1 MENKK
6 LDKQSLMAMIKSI
19 SIEKWLLIGGA
30 GVVLILCSDL
40 FGTGD
45 KKETK
50 NLSDVNSYVN
60 VDDTDKYVSSLED
73 KLEHIISKLEG
84 VGAVQVMVTVKNSS
98 TKEVLKENDV
108 TEKDLK
114 ESDSSGGVRESNE
127 QSKNESVIYD
137 EFDNSKKSPFVV
149 SNFMPEVE
157 GVAVIAE
164 GGDSPVV
171 KEKITGII
179 KALFGIEINKIAVG
193 KMK

>member
-50 NLSDVNSYVN
+50 NSSDVNSYVN

-114 ESDSSGGVRESNE
+114 EADSSGGVRESNE

-137 EFDNSKKSPFVV
+137 
-149 SNFMPEVE
+149 
-157 GVAVIAE
+157 
-164 GGDSPVV
+164 
-171 KEKITGII
+171 
-179 KALFGIEINKIAVG
+179 
-193 KMK
+193 

>member
-73 KLEHIISKLEG
+73 KLEHIISKLDG

-114 ESDSSGGVRESNE
+114 EADSSGGVRESNE

>member
-50 NLSDVNSYVN
+50 NSSDVNSYVN